1 MMRKFVLGLVV
12 VITPILILG
21 AFSAPSN
28 ATPLVDDFSFDTSAN
43 YVGSD
48 SYGCCGS
55 FSIDTSGAGS
65 LLIDPGLSNTYS
77 VMHSNSDLGVG
88 EQFRIDVGRVNLAG
102 NTMFSMVSTH
112 PALPDG
118 TSEFGFRF
126 RRHSNNEG
134 LFIET
139 ISNGSDI
146 VGPSFP
152 DPDPSASLTLWID
165 RITATQFGFYYSE
178 IGSGSRTF
186 VGNSSLLPSEVTSS
200 FHVGAQTWRFLTD
213 SPPAYA
219 FDNLQIVP
227 EPSTALLLGI
237 GLSALAA
244 TGRRAP

>member
-1 MMRKFVLGLVV
+1 MRKFGLGLVV
-12 VITPILILG
+12 VATPFLILG

-28 ATPLVDDFSFDTSAN
+28 ATPLVDDFSSDTSAN

-88 EQFRIDVGRVNLAG
+88 EQFRIDVGRVNLSG

-126 RRHSNNEG
+126 RRDSGDG
-134 LFIET
+134 LHIET

-146 VGPSFP
+146 IGPSFP

-244 TGRRAP
+244 TRRRV